1 MGERQILNLRVE
13 EDTKEGWNDF
23 IENEHPDINTYT
35 ALIKRSVDQYI
46 RQWRSDDDEDALD
59 EELIL
64 DRFSELEQR
73 LQDTHNA
80 VRVIQDQQ
88 DEYRITEDDIQYA
101 AVLANEEFWEAEGV
115 DLSQLP
121 TKDEEEWRRG
131 D

>member
-1 MGERQILNLRVE
+1 MGERPILNLRVE
-13 EDTKEGWNDF
+13 EGKKEEWNEF

-46 RQWRSDDDEDALD
+46 RQWRSDDDKDALD

-64 DRFSELEQR
+64 DRFSELEKR
-73 LQDTHNA
+73 LQDTHNG
-80 VRVIQDQQ
+80 VRAIQDNQ

-101 AVLANEEFWEAEGV
+101 AVLANEEFWEGI
-115 DLSQLP
+115 DLDTVSGEP
-121 TKDEEEWRRG
+121 TSREEWRRG